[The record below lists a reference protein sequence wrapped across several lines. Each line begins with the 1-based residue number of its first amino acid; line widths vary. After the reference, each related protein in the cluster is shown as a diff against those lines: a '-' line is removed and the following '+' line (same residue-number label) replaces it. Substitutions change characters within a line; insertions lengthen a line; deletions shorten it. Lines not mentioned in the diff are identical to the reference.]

1 MVSKRNDHYMI
12 IDKKKIVFFFWVIIF
27 INPNAQIKLQKK
39 KNYETY
45 IISSIIYNSI

>member
-12 IDKKKIVFFFWVIIF
+12 IDKKKSFFFFWVIIF

-39 KNYETY
+39 KKL
-45 IISSIIYNSI
+45 

>member
-12 IDKKKIVFFFWVIIF
+12 IDKKNRFFFWVIIF

-39 KNYETY
+39 K
-45 IISSIIYNSI
+45 IMKHISYHL

>member
-1 MVSKRNDHYMI
+1 MFSKRNDHYMI
-12 IDKKKIVFFFWVIIF
+12 IDKKKSFFFLGDNIYKSKCSNKIT
-27 INPNAQIKLQKK
+27 KK

>member
-12 IDKKKIVFFFWVIIF
+12 IDKKNRFFLGNNIYKSKCSNKIT
-27 INPNAQIKLQKK
+27 KK